1 MWVTTTHVTTHQPHP
16 CPAQEEARSCRAS
29 LAELEQ
35 KVEEYR
41 RVSADGQ
48 VSAVVMK
55 ERMERAEKD
64 LEELVQVRLGRGK
77 RAGVP
82 TMECA
87 LTEVVMN
94 LCTW

>member
-1 MWVTTTHVTTHQPHP
+1 MWVASTHVTTHQPHP

-29 LAELEQ
+29 LAELEH

-64 LEELVQVRLGRGK
+64 LEELVQVG
-77 RAGVP
+77 
-82 TMECA
+82 
-87 LTEVVMN
+87 
-94 LCTW
+94 